1 MMEAAPKNTPVAAAT
16 VAAGILLVSCGIF
29 SPDRTVIDDDDG
41 GGDGDR
47 DRPAAVDATEPEIV
61 MDNLERAFN
70 ERDKDLYETLLDER
84 FWFTEDDCLGNKV
97 LYNDR
102 EEELEIM
109 GTRDGSHRGIFDIY
123 RTVEW
128 EFQLIERKT
137 ELGRDYPMAFE
148 GDPDGH
154 PDEDWEVFV
163 GRVHILLLETDEDG
177 FRVDQK
183 MTFKLRKGDDGI
195 WRIVRW
201 IDDPIGGGAC
211 GDDAAGEESGKAGPS
226 LLHPLSWSAAKLMS
240 G

>member
-1 MMEAAPKNTPVAAAT
+1 MMKATRNNIVVAVAT
-16 VAAGILLVSCGIF
+16 VAGIF
-29 SPDRTVIDDDDG
+29 LAACGNPFAPEPVPPPPPPDPEKVLP
-41 GGDGDR
+41 
-47 DRPAAVDATEPEIV
+47 PADPATEPEIV

-70 ERDKDLYETLLDER
+70 ERDKELYETLLDER

-97 LYNDR
+97 LYNGR

-109 GTRDGSHRGIFDIY
+109 GTRDGSNRGIFDRF

-128 EFQLIERKT
+128 EFQLYERKT
-137 ELGRDYPMAFE
+137 ELGRDHPMAFE

-163 GRVHILLLETDEDG
+163 GRVNLLLLETNEDG
-177 FRVDQK
+177 FKVNQI
-183 MTFKLRKGDDGI
+183 MTFKLRKGEDGL

-201 IDDPIGGGAC
+201 IDDPIGGGDC
-211 GDDAAGEESGKAGPS
+211 GDEIAREESGKAGPS